1 MSEPDEELN
10 RAADDLNAA
19 GDEVARARLQRRSQL
34 EALAHFR
41 RVVGGLLTVA
51 EKAAL
56 AGLEAAIQG
65 ALTKA

>member
-1 MSEPDEELN
+1 MASDPELT

-41 RVVGGLLTVA
+41 RAVGGLLTVA